1 MRVAII
7 VKSSN
12 CINHMVSHNLLQGI
26 KVWISGSKAINKHYN
41 HNLPAHINPP
51 IMANSSDNMVP
62 TSTKNL
68 TVTIFET

>member
-1 MRVAII
+1 MAPY
-7 VKSSN
+7 N
-12 CINHMVSHNLLQGI
+12 FLQGI
-26 KVWISGSKAINKHYN
+26 EVWISGSNVIDKNYN

-51 IMANSSDNMVP
+51 TMANSSDIMVP